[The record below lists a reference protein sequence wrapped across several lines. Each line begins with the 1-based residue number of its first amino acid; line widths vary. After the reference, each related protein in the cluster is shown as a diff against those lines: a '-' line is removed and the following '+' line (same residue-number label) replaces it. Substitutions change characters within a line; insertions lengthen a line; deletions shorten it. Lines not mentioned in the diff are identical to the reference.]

1 MTHHKPRQNEDE
13 YFARLDAEKIEKA
26 RRTSSEMAAVTERAT
41 HFGRCPKC
49 GGHLVSEEFHMVTVG
64 RCPDCHGLWLEAGE
78 IDAVVAHEDHSLLR
92 RVVDDAL
99 TIFRRDVKNK
109 GKKGE

>member
-13 YFARLDAEKIEKA
+13 YFARLDAEKIQKA
-26 RRTSSEMAAVTERAT
+26 RRTSSEMAAVAERAS

-49 GGHLVSEEFHMVTVG
+49 GAKLKSEEFHAVTVE
-64 RCPDCHGLWLEAGE
+64 RCPDCHGLWLTADE
-78 IDAVVAHEDHSLLR
+78 IDAVVAHEDLSLLR

-99 TIFRRDVKNK
+99 TTFRAQIKRK
-109 GKKGE
+109 GKKRQ